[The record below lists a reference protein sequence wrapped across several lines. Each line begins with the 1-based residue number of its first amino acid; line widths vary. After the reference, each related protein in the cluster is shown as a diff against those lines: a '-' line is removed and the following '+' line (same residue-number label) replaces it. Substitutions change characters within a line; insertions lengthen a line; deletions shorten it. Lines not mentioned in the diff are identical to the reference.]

1 MDCLVHR
8 VTKSQTRLSN
18 FHFTS
23 LCCFVPSVL
32 ACGSL
37 DLGQNLVNTSLASSK
52 PATFPSHSWV
62 FLPGGAELLI
72 SCIVFLL
79 HLCAQLSQQT
89 ELPEEAGQVTS
100 LLHSSILL
108 CKAGCTRDAGSIFV
122 LFELTS
128 EALSAPSP
136 GWGPAG
142 LVCPPTLGC
151 LRSCA
156 DSGESSKR
164 TGGSRV
170 VSRVPSLTAHTS
182 SGSL

>member
-1 MDCLVHR
+1 M
-8 VTKSQTRLSN
+8 
-18 FHFTS
+18 
-23 LCCFVPSVL
+23 PSVL

-100 LLHSSILL
+100 LLPFSILL
-108 CKAGCTRDAGSIFV
+108 CKSGCMPDAGSMFV
-122 LFELTS
+122 LHELTS
-128 EALSAPSP
+128 EALSIPSP
-136 GWGPAG
+136 GLGPAG
-142 LVCPPTLGC
+142 LVCPSALGC

-164 TGGSRV
+164 RRGQGYK
-170 VSRVPSLTAHTS
+170 
-182 SGSL
+182 